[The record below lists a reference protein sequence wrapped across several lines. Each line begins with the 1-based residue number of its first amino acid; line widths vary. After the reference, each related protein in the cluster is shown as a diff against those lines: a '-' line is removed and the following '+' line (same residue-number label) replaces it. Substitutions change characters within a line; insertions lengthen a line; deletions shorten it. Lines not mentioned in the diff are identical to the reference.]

1 LKKVCENWKQS
12 FPAGKFG
19 EQYFSEFE
27 ARGKAASAEIF
38 RVKTAA
44 EGKQIIA
51 ELAETTGAKKIVAVD
66 GPLQDA
72 SGIIDELK
80 NMGLEVYTSTTDIAE
95 HVDTADIGISA
106 VEFGIAETGSVCMDG
121 YAIEHRLVSMLPPL
135 HIVFMNSSY
144 IVPGVNEALEV
155 LSKVFNRGYI
165 SFITGPSRTADI
177 ERVLSIGVHGPCRF
191 VIIAVDEEIN

>member
-1 LKKVCENWKQS
+1 MKKVCENWKQS